1 MQLNKIKK
9 RVFPFVLLFGFMLH
23 IPFAFAYTNKIV
35 KVKTVSEIS
44 TISEES
50 TILSGLYLKLNLNL
64 KGLSE
69 DAYNNAI
76 KGFLALK
83 AKGEFKK
90 TNILSI
96 VDFTRP
102 STEKRLY
109 VIDILNEKVLF
120 NTYVS
125 HGRGSGKNMAED
137 FSNIPES
144 FQSSL
149 GFYETSGTY
158 EGKNGYSMKLSGL
171 ENGFNNKAEE
181 RAIVMHGANYV
192 SENFIHSNGFLGRS
206 WGCPALP
213 QELNK
218 PVINTIKGGTC
229 FFIYSNNHNY
239 LAKSKIINS

>member
-1 MQLNKIKK
+1 MQINTIKK
-9 RVFPFVLLFGFMLH
+9 RVFPFILLFGFMLH

-35 KVKTVSEIS
+35 KVKILTEK
-44 TISEES
+44 SEES
-50 TILSGLYLKLNLNL
+50 TTLSGLYIKLHLDV

-69 DAYNNAI
+69 AAYNNAV

-102 STEKRLY
+102 STEKRLF

-120 NTYVS
+120 NSYVS
-125 HGRGSGKNMAED
+125 HGRGSGKKMAED

-158 EGKNGYSMKLSGL
+158 EGKNGYSMKLNGL
-171 ENGFNNKAEE
+171 EKGFNNKAEE
-181 RAIVMHGANYV
+181 RAIVMHGADYV

-218 PVINTIKGGTC
+218 PIINTIKGGTC
-229 FFIYSNNHNY
+229 FFIYSDNQNY